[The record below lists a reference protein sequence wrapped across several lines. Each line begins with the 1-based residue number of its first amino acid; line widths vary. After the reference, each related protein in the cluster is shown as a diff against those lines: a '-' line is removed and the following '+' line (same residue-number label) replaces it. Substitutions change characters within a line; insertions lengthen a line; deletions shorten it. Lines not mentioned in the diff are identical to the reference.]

1 MTAQEPTI
9 TRNDTILGDGD
20 CGTTLLAGITAVA
33 RGLDAGI
40 LPVSSLSRGMA
51 TLAELVTDAMG
62 GTSGAIYGIFLSA
75 LAAALSR
82 SYNEET
88 SLNGR
93 YFALALSDALEVLK
107 GFTGARIS
115 DRTLMDA
122 LIPFVMT
129 FKEVSQDKNTVD
141 ALCFAI
147 QSAADGCE
155 STRYME
161 SRFGRSTYVGDT
173 AAGTN
178 DTGPS
183 ATQIP
188 DPGACGIVAVLT
200 GLLNA
205 IQ

>member
-9 TRNDTILGDGD
+9 TRNDTLLGDGD

-33 RGLDAGI
+33 HGLDAGI

-62 GTSGAIYGIFLSA
+62 GTSGAIYGIFLSS
-75 LAAALSR
+75 LAAALGR
-82 SYNEET
+82 SYNDEIG
-88 SLNGR
+88 LNGR

-107 GFTGARIS
+107 RFTGARIG

-122 LIPFVMT
+122 LIPFVTT
-129 FKEVSQDKNTVD
+129 FKELSLDKNTVD
-141 ALCFAI
+141 ALSFAI
-147 QSAADGCE
+147 KNAADGCE

-161 SRFGRSTYVGDT
+161 SRFGRSTYVGNT

-178 DTGPS
+178 HIGPS
-183 ATQIP
+183 AIQVP

-205 IQ
+205 LQ

>member
-9 TRNDTILGDGD
+9 TKNDTILGDGD

-33 RGLDAGI
+33 RGLDAGT
-40 LPVSSLSRGMA
+40 LPVSSLSRGMV

-82 SYNEET
+82 SYDEET
-88 SLNGR
+88 GLNGR

-107 GFTGARIS
+107 GFTGARIG

-122 LIPFVMT
+122 LIPFVTT
-129 FKEVSQDKNTVD
+129 FKDVSHDKNTVD
-141 ALCFAI
+141 ALSYAI
-147 QSAADGCE
+147 QSAANGCKA
-155 STRYME
+155 TQYME
-161 SRFGRSTYVGDT
+161 SRFGRSTYVGNT
-173 AAGTN
+173 AAGTSY
-178 DTGPS
+178 TGPS
-183 ATQIP
+183 PTEVP

-205 IQ
+205 LQ